1 MLGGLFGQPKK
12 FVQIP
17 GGLHPFDLLSMV
29 VELLARALAHG
40 PVFRAAVYDSFSHDH
55 SLVHCVY

>member
-17 GGLHPFDLLSMV
+17 GVLYPLDLLSMV
-29 VELLARALAHG
+29 VELPTRRSPVVQFFALLSS
-40 PVFRAAVYDSFSHDH
+40 YDT
-55 SLVHCVY
+55 LQ